1 MTTAVSLPTAGEV
14 LASVRYRRR
23 QHASKTTVDR
33 LTDAYL
39 AAFLGLYAASAI
51 AWLFDVDLSGTSF
64 SFHETLAWL
73 PVALFLAT
81 WGVVRYGTWQ
91 GPVVFSGPEMQWV
104 VTAPLDRR
112 HLVRGRF
119 RRALVVA
126 AIAGVIGGMGVTLI
140 AATMTD
146 VGRVDVFIS
155 GSASLVAVALSAVS
169 LSWHVERSARWSTIV
184 NRITPIMLGVAAVLA
199 VGVATGHEL
208 AVTWSGPWGWA
219 SASSIAATGGDLSG
233 LWIQSLLLGI
243 VAAVMVFSAVVTS
256 DHISDEELWRRAEAR
271 STAAAAMFF
280 GDVRT
285 LRRISRRNRA
295 RGHVRGRD
303 WQVMRPAR
311 PWLVVTSWDILTLR
325 REPSRL
331 VTAVILTAGG
341 FVAAVAA
348 TGRSILA
355 IVAFLLLYAA
365 GSRLVE
371 PIRIE
376 VGQPNAHRMLP
387 WRWGTVL
394 VLHCIVPAVVMTALG
409 WLGLAVVGIGGFV
422 DGVAFG
428 ELSFVVPFAAGALV
442 LPAAVAASRQPFPVG
457 TIVSGG
463 DAGPVLALLWLLV
476 GPALAAIVVS
486 ISFGGLQRGLAGSP
500 SGFFSAIVVLGGAT
514 AGFAM
519 WLISR
524 KDPP

>member
-81 WGVVRYGTWQ
+81 WGVVRYRTWQ

-219 SASSIAATGGDLSG
+219 SASSIAATGGDLRAVDPISAPG
-233 LWIQSLLLGI
+233 DCRRCHGFLGSRDVRSHLGRGT
-243 VAAVMVFSAVVTS
+243 VAAGRGAVNSCGCDV
-256 DHISDEELWRRAEAR
+256 LRRCP
-271 STAAAAMFF
+271 
-280 GDVRT
+280 D